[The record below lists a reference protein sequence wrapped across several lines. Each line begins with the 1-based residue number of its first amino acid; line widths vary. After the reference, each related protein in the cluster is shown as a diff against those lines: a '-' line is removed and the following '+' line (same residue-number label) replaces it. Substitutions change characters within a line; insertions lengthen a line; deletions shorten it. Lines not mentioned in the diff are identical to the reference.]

1 MFETFEE
8 ATKNESEHIRSFV
21 NGFESMTLQF
31 RCGSEMEIGGCEA
44 YAVGVFSA
52 SGMPTVPV
60 QGGFE
65 NFVVNGLKKLY
76 EMVKAFLAG
85 VWNFFFGKTRW
96 AIETKT
102 NIKTAEGNFIHLKK
116 TNSSEMNKLREIY
129 YPLAK
134 DFTNVDPIITA
145 MDDATEMYKKV
156 FDKEISTKSEF
167 EKFKTILKRVASEM
181 EANVKGESKDNFIKF
196 LTITWFNQSGELCTH
211 YDTVLKEMKRVM
223 DSTELASLAKE
234 GSEHNK
240 ADATKLMN
248 LIKKVID
255 LTAQKFTKL
264 AKAFVAA
271 EKVKES
277 K

>member
-8 ATKNESEHIRSFV
+8 VTQSESEHIRSFV
-21 NGFESMTLQF
+21 QGFESISQQF
-31 RCGSEMEIGGCEA
+31 RCGSKMEIGGCEA

-52 SGMPTVPV
+52 SGMESIPV
-60 QGGFE
+60 VGGFE
-65 NFVVNGLKKLY
+65 NFVTNGLKKLY

-85 VWNFFFGKTRW
+85 VWNFFFGKTRLGV
-96 AIETKT
+96 ETKT
-102 NIKTAEGNFIHLKK
+102 NIKTAEGNFILLRK
-116 TNSSEMNKLREIY
+116 TTDPEMNKLREIY
-129 YPLAK
+129 YPLAQ

-145 MDDATEMYKKV
+145 MDDTVEMYKKV

-167 EKFKTILKRVASEM
+167 EKFKIILKRVASEM
-181 EANVKGESKDNFIKF
+181 EANVKGESKDSFIKF
-196 LTITWFNQSGELCTH
+196 LTTTWFNQSGELCTH

-223 DSTELASLAKE
+223 DSAELTSLTKE
-234 GSEHNK
+234 GSDHNK

-264 AKAFVAA
+264 AKAYVAA
-271 EKVKES
+271 EKVKG
-277 K
+277 KK